1 MHCNFFLSVLW
12 YLTTLSTLL
21 QLYRDEQ
28 FDPELASGWGL
39 TSRGLTN
46 CYRITITG
54 SWGRLL
60 VYTTTYMDQTVR
72 HDITAIMLKVSL
84 NTITHLKRNSVLMS
98 SVEHL

>member
-1 MHCNFFLSVLW
+1 MWGF
-12 YLTTLSTLL
+12 
-21 QLYRDEQ
+21 
-28 FDPELASGWGL
+28 PELASGWGP

-84 NTITHLKRNSVLMS
+84 NTITHLKRDYNVYIVCCCA
-98 SVEHL
+98 VEISML